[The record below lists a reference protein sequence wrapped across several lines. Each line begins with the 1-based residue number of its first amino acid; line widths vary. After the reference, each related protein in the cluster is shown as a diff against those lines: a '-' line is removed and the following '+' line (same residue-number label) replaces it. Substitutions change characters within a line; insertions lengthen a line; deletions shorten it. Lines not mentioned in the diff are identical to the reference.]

1 MCLLSVFLSIGT
13 LVATFALSGKVDEVI
28 LLFMAIDKGFER
40 TLEANLT
47 NLIGNLSAPA
57 SFFEFNYFNIF
68 SNSSEVIKILRE
80 KSLSEQDFELTS
92 DLILRIPG

>member
-1 MCLLSVFLSIGT
+1 MYLLSVFLSIGT
-13 LVATFALSGKVDEVI
+13 TIATFALSGKVEKVI
-28 LLFMAIDKGFER
+28 LLFMAKGFER

-47 NLIGNLSAPA
+47 NLIGNLSVPA
-57 SFFEFNYFNIF
+57 SFSEFNYFNIF

>member
-1 MCLLSVFLSIGT
+1 MYLLSVFLSIGT
-13 LVATFALSGKVDEVI
+13 TIATFALSGKVEKVI
-28 LLFMAIDKGFER
+28 LLFMAKGFER

-47 NLIGNLSAPA
+47 NLIGNLSVPA

-68 SNSSEVIKILRE
+68 SNSSEVTKILRE
-80 KSLSEQDFELTS
+80 KSLSDQDFELTS

>member
-47 NLIGNLSAPA
+47 NLIGNLSVPA
-57 SFFEFNYFNIF
+57 SFSEFNYFNIF

>member
-1 MCLLSVFLSIGT
+1 MYLLSAFLSIGT
-13 LVATFALSGKVDEVI
+13 TVATFTLSGKVDEVI
-28 LLFMAIDKGFER
+28 LLFMVIDKGFER

-47 NLIGNLSAPA
+47 NLIGNLSVPA

-68 SNSSEVIKILRE
+68 SNSSEVTKILRE
-80 KSLSEQDFELTS
+80 KSLSDQDFELTS

>member
-1 MCLLSVFLSIGT
+1 MYLLSVFLSIGT
-13 LVATFALSGKVDEVI
+13 TIATFALSGKVEKVI
-28 LLFMAIDKGFER
+28 LLFIAKGFER

-47 NLIGNLSAPA
+47 NLIGNLSVPA

-80 KSLSEQDFELTS
+80 KLLSEQDFELTS

>member
-1 MCLLSVFLSIGT
+1 MYLSSVFLSIGT
-13 LVATFALSGKVDEVI
+13 TVATFALSRRVDEVI

-80 KSLSEQDFELTS
+80 KLLSEQDFELTS

>member
-1 MCLLSVFLSIGT
+1 MYLLSAFLSIGT
-13 LVATFALSGKVDEVI
+13 TVATFTLSGKVDEVI

-80 KSLSEQDFELTS
+80 KLLSEQDFELTS